1 MQMPAVLKDQE
12 SAVLSILDIVSHS
25 CRTVL
30 QSLSPDDR
38 LAIVTYSDQAQVVL
52 PLTCMDAQGQGE
64 AEAAV
69 QKLRAD
75 GQTNLWQGQ
84 GWGSHQP
91 QNPGRALCS
100 LSKLLPGL

>member
-1 MQMPAVLKDQE
+1 MTWQSPQDLGAEAQE
-12 SAVLSILDIVSHS
+12 P
-25 CRTVL
+25 
-30 QSLSPDDR
+30 SPSFLLR
-38 LAIVTYSDQAQVVL
+38 VRPSEPGEVVL